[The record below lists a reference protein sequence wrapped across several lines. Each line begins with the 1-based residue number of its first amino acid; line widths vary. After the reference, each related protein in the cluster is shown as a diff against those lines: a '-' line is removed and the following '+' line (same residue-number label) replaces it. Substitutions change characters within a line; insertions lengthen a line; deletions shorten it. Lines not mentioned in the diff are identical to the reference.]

1 MEVTAQ
7 YLRLMP
13 SLSLAVTQLQFQNKI
28 LRFKSHMQPTLS
40 NQTPVSAPAQQPTSP
55 LMKKILFAALYA
67 QLVISFPTHAQQRFP
82 VTTLNLGIPLVQAE
96 VAIREEERAQG
107 LMYREKMGPN
117 EGMVFRFPESR
128 MVCMWMKNTPLP
140 LSVAFI
146 DEADTI
152 INIEDMQPQTQ
163 DAHCT
168 KKPARYALEMN
179 QGWFK
184 QKNLKPGTKV
194 GGLPK

>member
-1 MEVTAQ
+1 M
-7 YLRLMP
+7 
-13 SLSLAVTQLQFQNKI
+13 SLSALA
-28 LRFKSHMQPTLS
+28 HH
-40 NQTPVSAPAQQPTSP
+40 PTSHT
-55 LMKKILFAALYA
+55 MKKILFTALIA
-67 QLVISFPTHAQQRFP
+67 QIFNVTQAQAQQKFP
-82 VTTLNLGIPLVQAE
+82 VTTLNLGIHLVQAE
-96 VAIREEERAQG
+96 VAVREEERAQG
-107 LMYREKMGPN
+107 LMYREKMGVN
-117 EGMVFRFPESR
+117 EGMVFRFSETR
-128 MVCMWMKNTPLP
+128 LVCMWMKNTPLP

-163 DAHCT
+163 DAHCA